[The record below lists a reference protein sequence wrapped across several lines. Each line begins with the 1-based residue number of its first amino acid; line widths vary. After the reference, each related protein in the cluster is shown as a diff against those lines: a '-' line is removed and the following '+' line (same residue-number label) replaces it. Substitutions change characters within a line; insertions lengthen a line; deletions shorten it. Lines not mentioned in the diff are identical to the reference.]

1 MEFGTIFGSGA
12 VTGRI
17 ETRAGAYR
25 PRKDSNEMKK
35 HILIAILLLSFGIP
49 AAALASSQVT
59 TDLDFEI
66 PGALNMYWA
75 VDGSLVQLT
84 GVNAITVNEFV
95 LGYRDAISGG
105 TLECDANENFDITV
119 EANGVDF
126 LGGSGSK
133 NTSELF
139 VDVEAA
145 GSYAY
150 QLNGTTAV
158 TIIDEK
164 AAGQDVQIPLQYKL
178 MIEPDDTPGIY
189 STDLTYTIL
198 VD

>member
-1 MEFGTIFGSGA
+1 MEFGTIFGGGA
-12 VTGRI
+12 FTGCV
-17 ETRAGAYR
+17 ETRAGEYR
-25 PRKDSNEMKK
+25 PRKDSNKMKK
-35 HILIAILLLSFGIP
+35 YLLLAILFLFFGIQ
-49 AAALASSQVT
+49 AAALASTQVT

-66 PGALNMYWA
+66 PGALHMYWA

-84 GVNAITVNEFV
+84 GANAITIADFIQ
-95 LGYRDAISGG
+95 GYRDAIPGG
-105 TLECDANENFDITV
+105 TLECDANEVFDITV

-139 VDVEAA
+139 VDVESA

-164 AAGQDVQIPLQYKL
+164 QPGIDIQIPLQYRL